1 LVITEDRVL
10 DALKSVMDPDL
21 GRDIVSLGFVSDM
34 KICGGAVSFTITLT
48 TPACPVKDMMKEQAE
63 KAVRR
68 LEGVTSVAVN
78 MEAKVPSHHNPALQQ
93 NLLPDVRNVIAIASG
108 KGGVGKTTVAVN
120 LAAALARDGATV
132 GLLDADM
139 YGPSVPV
146 MLGITGEPKINS
158 NQKIMPIEKFGMKV
172 MSLGFLL
179 EADKAVIW
187 RGPMVHSAIRQFLT
201 DVDWGALDYLV
212 VDLPP
217 GTGDAQLTVSQS
229 LSLSGVVIVTT
240 PQVVASR
247 IAVKALSLFVTMKV
261 PILGIIENMSYFRC
275 GKCGTDHDIFGRG
288 GGKDAAERLGVP
300 FLGEIPIEAALRE
313 GSDEG
318 VPIVIGK
325 PESNLAQSLVKAAR
339 SLAANVSKLTPTT
352 VR

>member
-1 LVITEDRVL
+1 VITEDKVL
-10 DALKSVMDPDL
+10 EALKSVMDPDL
-21 GRDIVSLGFVSDM
+21 GRDIVSLGFVGDV
-34 KICGGAVSFTITLT
+34 KIDGGAVAFTITLT
-48 TPACPVKDMMKEQAE
+48 TPACPVKDQMKGQAE
-63 KAVRR
+63 KSVSR
-68 LEGVTSVAVN
+68 LDGVTSVAVK
-78 MEAKVPSHHNPALQQ
+78 MDAKVPSHHNPALQQ

-146 MLGITGEPKINS
+146 MLGITGQPKINER
-158 NQKIMPIEKFGMKV
+158 QKIMPIEKFGMKV

-179 EADKAVIW
+179 EADKALIW
-187 RGPMVHSAIRQFLT
+187 RGPMIHSAIRQFLT
-201 DVDWGALDYLV
+201 DVEWGALDYLV

-217 GTGDAQLTVSQS
+217 GTGDAQLTISQS

-300 FLGEIPIEAALRE
+300 FLGEIPIDTALRE
-313 GSDEG
+313 GSDTG
-318 VPIVIGK
+318 VPIVVGK

-339 SLAANVSKLTPTT
+339 GLAANVSKLAPTT
-352 VR
+352 VG